1 MNRFFRRLQQFRKS
15 YSARRSQGEMANTS
29 RSLDDSGTPQ
39 EVSSVRAKSQTHRK
53 VTADKWNQ

>member
-1 MNRFFRRLQQFRKS
+1 MNRFFRRLQQFGKS
-15 YSARRSQGEMANTS
+15 YAARRSHGEMANTS
-29 RSLDDSGTPQ
+29 RSLDDPGTPQ